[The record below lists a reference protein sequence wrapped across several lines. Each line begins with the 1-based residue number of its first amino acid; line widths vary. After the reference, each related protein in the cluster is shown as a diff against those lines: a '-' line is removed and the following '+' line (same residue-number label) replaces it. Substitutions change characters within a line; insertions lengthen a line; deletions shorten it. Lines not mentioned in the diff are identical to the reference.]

1 MSEQVRFDLLVKGG
15 EVIDPGSG
23 RRGSYDVAIKRNR
36 IAAVDRD
43 IPSSAAARVVDAAGK
58 IVTPGLLDLHTHVF
72 HGCSYWGVKP
82 DPVASR
88 SGVTT
93 WIDAGSAGAMTL
105 EGFREYIVK
114 PSRSRIYSLLNISYI
129 GLVGPDHEL
138 MNLNYADVDVFKQVY
153 DLNRDLV
160 LGLKVRMMSSTVGEQ
175 LLKPLE
181 RARQAADECAIPVM
195 MHIGYAPPPIDDC
208 LPFLK
213 EGDILTHCFT
223 GFDMRILGANGQ
235 LRDSARA
242 AWERGVVMDIGHG
255 TGAFAFE
262 VAEPLIQQ
270 GYKPTVISTDIHQL
284 SIRGPMYDLPT
295 CMNKCMA
302 LGMSVDEVVEAATS
316 APARVLGL
324 DDEVGSL
331 QPGLMADVAL
341 FELEQGT
348 FKYYD
353 VNMNMREGRER
364 LKHRL
369 TIVGG
374 RPLEEL
380 PAEPPPPW
388 LTEDFVWPTF
398 QAGLVRKQRAGF
410 GGE

>member
-1 MSEQVRFDLLVKGG
+1 MPFDLLVKGG
-15 EVIDPGSG
+15 EVVDPGTG
-23 RRGSYDVAIKRNR
+23 RRGSFDVAVNRNR
-36 IAAVDRD
+36 IAAVDKN
-43 IPSSAAARVVDAAGK
+43 IPADSAATVIDASGK
-58 IVTPGLLDLHTHVF
+58 IVTPGLVDLHAHVF

-93 WIDAGSAGAMTL
+93 WVDAGSAGAMTL

-114 PSRSRIYSLLNISYI
+114 PATARIYALLNISYI

-138 MNLNYADVDVFKQVY
+138 MNLNYSDVDVFKRIY
-153 DLNRDLV
+153 NLNRDLV
-160 LGLKVRMMSSTVGEQ
+160 LGVKVRMMSSTVGEQ
-175 LLKPLE
+175 GVKPLE
-181 RARQAADECAIPVM
+181 RARQAADECAIPMM
-195 MHIGYAPPPIDDC
+195 MHIGYAPPSIDDC

-223 GFDMRILGANGQ
+223 GFDMRILDDHGK

-255 TGAFAFE
+255 TGAFVFE
-262 VAEPLIQQ
+262 VAEPLVQQ

-295 CMNKCMA
+295 CLNKCIA
-302 LGMSVDEVVEAATS
+302 IGMSVDEVIEAATF
-316 APARVLGL
+316 APARVVGL
-324 DDEVGSL
+324 DNEVGSL
-331 QPGLMADVAL
+331 KPGLMADLAL
-341 FELEQGT
+341 FELELGT
-348 FKYYD
+348 YRYYD
-353 VNMNMREGRER
+353 VKMDMREGHER
-364 LKHRL
+364 LKHSL

-380 PAEPPPPW
+380 PEEPPPPW
-388 LTEDFVWPTF
+388 LAEDFVWPSF
-398 QAGLVRKQRAGF
+398 QASLVKRQREGLMRG
-410 GGE
+410 

>member
-1 MSEQVRFDLLVKGG
+1 MPFDLLVKGG

-23 RRGSYDVAIKRNR
+23 RRGSFDVAVNRNR

-43 IPSSAAARVVDAAGK
+43 IPASAAARVVDATGK
-58 IVTPGLLDLHTHVF
+58 IVTPGLVDLHTHVF
-72 HGCSYWGVKP
+72 HGCSYWGVRP

-114 PSRSRIYSLLNISYI
+114 PARARIYALLNISYI

-138 MNLNYADVDVFKQVY
+138 MNLNYSDVDLFKRIY

-175 LLKPLE
+175 GVKPLE
-181 RARQAADECAIPVM
+181 RARQAADECAIPMM
-195 MHIGYAPPPIDDC
+195 MHIGYAPPSIDDC

-223 GFDMRILGANGQ
+223 GFDMRILDEHGK

-255 TGAFAFE
+255 TGAFWFE

-270 GYKPTVISTDIHQL
+270 GYKPTVISTDIHVL
-284 SIRGPMYDLPT
+284 SIGGPMYDLPT
-295 CMNKCMA
+295 CLNKCIA
-302 LGMSVDEVVEAATS
+302 LGMSVDEVVEAATA
-316 APARVLGL
+316 APARVMGL
-324 DDEVGSL
+324 DNEVGSL
-331 QPGLMADVAL
+331 KPGLMADMAL

-348 FKYYD
+348 FRYYD
-353 VNMNMREGRER
+353 VNMDMREGHER
-364 LKHRL
+364 LRHSL

-380 PAEPPPPW
+380 PVEPPPPW
-388 LTEDFVWPTF
+388 LADDFVWPSF
-398 QAGLVRKQRAGF
+398 QAGLVKRQREGLLH
-410 GGE
+410 G

>member
-1 MSEQVRFDLLVKGG
+1 MPFDLLVKGG

-23 RRGSYDVAIKRNR
+23 RRGSFDVAVNRNR

-43 IPSSAAARVVDAAGK
+43 IPAAAAARVIDATGK
-58 IVTPGLLDLHTHVF
+58 IVTPGLIDLHTHVF
-72 HGCSYWGVKP
+72 HGCSYWGVRP

-105 EGFREYIVK
+105 EGFRDYVVK
-114 PSRSRIYSLLNISYI
+114 PSRARVYALLNISYI

-138 MNLNYADVDVFKQVY
+138 MNLNYSDVELFKRIY

-175 LLKPLE
+175 GVKPLE
-181 RARQAADECAIPVM
+181 RARQAADECAIPMM
-195 MHIGYAPPPIDDC
+195 MHIGYAPPSIDEC

-223 GFDMRILGANGQ
+223 GFDMRILNEKGK

-270 GYKPTVISTDIHQL
+270 GHKPTVISTDIHVL
-284 SIRGPMYDLPT
+284 SIGGPMYDLPT
-295 CMNKCMA
+295 CLNKCMA
-302 LGMSVDEVVEAATS
+302 LGMSVDEVVEAATA
-316 APARVLGL
+316 APARVMGL
-324 DDEVGSL
+324 DNEVGSL
-331 QPGLMADVAL
+331 KPGLMADIAL

-353 VNMNMREGRER
+353 VKMDMREGHER
-364 LKHRL
+364 LRHSL

-380 PAEPPPPW
+380 PVEPPPPW
-388 LTEDFVWPTF
+388 LADDFVWPSF
-398 QAGLVRKQRAGF
+398 QAGLVKRQREGLLR
-410 GGE
+410 G